1 MAPHITEKVRLR
13 STRRPTA
20 VEKNEKISEA
30 KNSASKLPTERVQLK
45 TTPKINASAA
55 KSPEPVTPAATPAA
69 AAAMLENLFAS
80 ASNSQ
85 SSANT
90 SSPTS
95 SSSSTERK
103 TSTHA
108 KVEVTSCFR
117 STGSMPI
124 PKVSAEKSPVMAV
137 TAQPSPPTLTL
148 PVIQEA
154 DEVHI
159 HELELS
165 TGEIKGKN
173 LPILPPVMAKL
184 SVEGKLEQASVQG
197 LVSVEE
203 CPKPEP
209 PKPKPKKQ
217 QTCKKHSRC
226 HCDLLG
232 LQVDDFFSVVPQ

>member
-45 TTPKINASAA
+45 TTPKINSSAA

-80 ASNSQ
+80 ASNSK

-90 SSPTS
+90 SSSPPTS

-103 TSTHA
+103 VSTHA

-124 PKVSAEKSPVMAV
+124 PKVSAEKAPVMTV
-137 TAQPSPPTLTL
+137 LAQPSPPPPTL
-148 PVIQEA
+148 PAVQEA

-165 TGEIKGKN
+165 TADIKGKN
-173 LPILPPVMAKL
+173 QPILPPVMAKM
-184 SVEGKLEQASVQG
+184 SVEGKLERASVQG
-197 LVSVEE
+197 LS
-203 CPKPEP
+203 
-209 PKPKPKKQ
+209 
-217 QTCKKHSRC
+217 
-226 HCDLLG
+226 
-232 LQVDDFFSVVPQ
+232 